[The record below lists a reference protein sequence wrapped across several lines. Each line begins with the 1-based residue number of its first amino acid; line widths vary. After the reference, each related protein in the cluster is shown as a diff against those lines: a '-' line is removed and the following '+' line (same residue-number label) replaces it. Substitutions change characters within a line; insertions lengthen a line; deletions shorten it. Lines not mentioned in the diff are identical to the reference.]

1 MLKSNLC
8 QATLSLIPCPPARR
22 KGSCLS
28 MPVYFNEKTKKW
40 YCKFYYTDYTG
51 QRKQKKKSGFK
62 LQRDAKEWE
71 RAFLERQ
78 QGTPEMTFQALYEN
92 YIDDMS
98 HRLRQNS
105 IDGKRNVFK
114 NRILPYFKDKKVNE
128 ITPKDIREWQN
139 SQIELDYSDAYLDR
153 IQNMLTTI
161 FNYAVNY
168 YNLPVNPCNR
178 AGHMGKRTRSI
189 NFWTIQQFNQVL
201 EHVEDIRARIALLIL
216 FYSGIR
222 FGELRALTLA
232 DFDFN
237 ANTIDINKSIQLRNT
252 GNLITP
258 PKTQN
263 GIRIVT
269 MPQSIMDEV
278 RAYTNSIYGLL
289 PQEEVFDFTKSLI
302 RGTMKRCS
310 EKAGVPLIRIHD
322 LRHSHVSLLIDM
334 GFTPI
339 LIAERIGDTV
349 QMVNNT
355 YGHLYPNRHEEVAE
369 KLNNLIK

>member
-1 MLKSNLC
+1 MFIYAC
-8 QATLSLIPCPPARR
+8 VFQR
-22 KGSCLS
+22 
-28 MPVYFNEKTKKW
+28 KKW

-201 EHVEDIRARIALLIL
+201 EHVEDILARIALLIL

-237 ANTIDINKSIQLRNT
+237 ANTIDINKSIQLRST